1 MTRNSPKAA
10 AAGGSDRQLP
20 HVVAVSG
27 SVSDLRAR
35 LTSFIVLLVTQHMHA
50 LASSGEPCDLW
61 GGGGG
66 GGGVA
71 RCCRLCDLNAGC
83 ENTRGYAASRRSP
96 HRYLQRFHKSRR
108 AGQAR

>member
-1 MTRNSPKAA
+1 MAIINLTRNSPKAA

-35 LTSFIVLLVTQHMHA
+35 LTSFIVLLVTQYVHA

-61 GGGGG
+61 E
-66 GGGVA
+66 GGVGVWLVA
-71 RCCRLCDLNAGC
+71 VACVI
-83 ENTRGYAASRRSP
+83 
-96 HRYLQRFHKSRR
+96 
-108 AGQAR
+108 